1 MAEPVV
7 AVVVTKVLLNLAT
20 SVVDSRLT
28 APTKADPLKALLVS
42 YDVHRR

>member
-20 SVVDSRLT
+20 SVVDSRPM
-28 APTKADPLKALLVS
+28 APTGADPLEAFLVS